1 MSTQTTPTKNLLKL
15 ILSILILGAIYVI
28 YEIKPNT
35 RKVLPEFVSIIK
47 NITSQYK
54 HIENYENSEFSFIR
68 NINFWIFC
76 KFSYETEEQLE
87 NERNWKQ
94 KSDLLL
100 ENYKKTL
107 ISSNFSLFFPVFIKK
122 IYVFDEKDFISDD
135 KLYHIIQTLN
145 SNYLIEELA
154 DKNSLNVILNIKDFS
169 FNAESQNEMTSSF
182 FNPDLENEIIE
193 VSFERLSLEKKG
205 FFLKLVLFCYL
216 KNNLSD
222 RDFYLKKRDFHVED
236 KEEDERI
243 DIDDVIEKFV
253 KMMIVKSV
261 NMLDEFNV
269 SKAYKIYMNTYKY
282 I

>member
-1 MSTQTTPTKNLLKL
+1 MSPQKPNPTKNLLKL
-15 ILSILILGAIYVI
+15 IFSILILGGIYII

-54 HIENYENSEFSFIR
+54 DIEIYENSQFNFIR

-76 KFSYETEEQLE
+76 KFSYENNEQLD
-87 NERNWKQ
+87 NERTWKE
-94 KSDLLL
+94 KSDLLM
-100 ENYKKTL
+100 ENYNKMRIK
-107 ISSNFSLFFPVFIKK
+107 SNISLFFPVFIKK
-122 IYVFDEKDFISDD
+122 IYVFDDNDFIYDD

-154 DKNSLNVILNIKDFS
+154 DKNSLNVMINIKN
-169 FNAESQNEMTSSF
+169 FNLNGESQIEEPISSF

-193 VSFERLSLEKKG
+193 VSFDRLKTVKKG
-205 FFLKLVLFCYL
+205 FFLKLLLFCYL

-222 RDFYLKKRDFHVED
+222 RDFYVED
-236 KEEDERI
+236 EGDGLENI
-243 DIDDVIEKFV
+243 DFVIEKFI
-253 KMMIVKSV
+253 KMMIVKTV

-269 SKAYKIYMNTYKY
+269 SKA
-282 I
+282 